1 MGDGA
6 KHLEWVGFCRRTK
19 RDQASTRSGLA
30 PLLEGRKMLKSTSCA
45 RIRAVAFPGRPTAGR
60 LVQYVTGGRLGL
72 VPVLLMLLSLGAPP
86 ATASEAAS
94 GQFRASRSCEAYL
107 SFNKGTNPGV
117 VKVRPGADYEIREV
131 NTREAHWLRIQIPD
145 VNEPLRWVAA
155 ECGVASGL
163 AFGSAPA
170 AGGGSC
176 SQPGLHDSYVLAVTW
191 QPGFCEHF
199 KYNGTKPECDNMADG
214 RLVVSN
220 LTLHGLWPNRKQC
233 GTKYADCGNTPLSLS
248 EDTVSYIAPWM
259 PNFFFETTF
268 GNYEWKKHGTCQTT
282 MDANTYFRRAVNAV
296 RTVNDSAAGQYIRA
310 NIGGRISLTE
320 FLKRVGEA
328 TGLSSPQ
335 DHVGLLCAGEY
346 LQEIRVRLPLN
357 FREGSGMRELLGTS
371 ASEGRMGASCPEDI
385 RIEAS
390 GKN

>member
-1 MGDGA
+1 M
-6 KHLEWVGFCRRTK
+6 V
-19 RDQASTRSGLA
+19 GLA
-30 PLLEGRKMLKSTSCA
+30 PLLEGEKMLKPKSSA
-45 RIRAVAFPGRPTAGR
+45 QIWAVAVSGHLTMGS
-60 LVQYVTGGRLGL
+60 LVQYIASGRAGL
-72 VPVLLMLLSLGAPP
+72 VLILLMLLSLGAPL
-86 ATASEAAS
+86 ASASEAAN
-94 GQFRASRSCEAYL
+94 GQFRASRSCDAYL
-107 SFNKGTNPGV
+107 SFAKGTNPGL
-117 VKVRPGADYEIREV
+117 VKVVPGADYEIREV
-131 NTREAHWLRIQIPD
+131 NTREARWLRIQIPD

-163 AFGSAPA
+163 AFSRVSTAVD
-170 AGGGSC
+170 GSC

-233 GTKYADCGNTPLSLS
+233 GTTYADCGNTPLVLS

-282 MDANTYFRRAVNAV
+282 MDANNYFRRAVNAV
-296 RTVNDSAAGQYIRA
+296 RTVNDSIVGQYIRA
-310 NIGGRISLTE
+310 NIGGRISRAE
-320 FLKRVGEA
+320 FLKRFGEA
-328 TGLSSPQ
+328 TGLASPQ

-346 LQEIRVRLPLN
+346 LQEVRIRLPLN
-357 FREGSGMRELLGTS
+357 FQEDAGMRELVGTS
-371 ASEGRMGASCPEDI
+371 TSEGGMGTSCPEDI